1 MSIIGFLIAL
11 ICLLIGLI
19 IFTVIF
25 VLPIVLVVYGLVY
38 FVLIRPFGKN
48 QVKFITKGYRIPYS
62 FYIELFALDDE
73 AQVKLVE
80 LARTS
85 KKHKKMFKEYV
96 LQKTFWS
103 DYFDSCRICWCCNAW
118 SLLNGPLYE
127 DLLREYEQL
136 LDEINK
142 SERKKSR
149 IKKRIKSLFHID

>member
-11 ICLLIGLI
+11 ICLLVVLTICIGI
-19 IFTVIF
+19 IE
-25 VLPIVLVVYGLVY
+25 LPILLVVYGLIY
-38 FVLIRPFGKN
+38 FVLIRPFGEN
-48 QVKFITKGYRIPYS
+48 QVKFITKGYRIPFS
-62 FYIELFALDDE
+62 FYIEFNALDSD

-85 KKHKKMFKEYV
+85 KKHKKMFKEYI
-96 LQKTFWS
+96 LQKSFWS
-103 DYFDSCRICWCCNAW
+103 DYFDSCHICWSCKAW
-118 SLLNGPLYE
+118 SLLNEPLYE

-136 LDEINK
+136 LDEINE